1 MPFDLWL
8 GFLTAALLLAVAPGP
23 DNLFVLMQSAM
34 HGARAG
40 IFVTLGLCC
49 GVFCHTLLAALG
61 VAALIAGSPVMLTVI
76 KCMGAAYLFWLA
88 FGAWRAPVAEKIDE
102 NEDQQRLTDGQLW
115 RRGIVMN
122 LTNPKV
128 LLFFLAFFPSFILPG
143 TEGYAATC
151 QMLVMGVTFLVVTF
165 FVFSLFAW
173 CAGSLADKVRTP
185 KVQNF
190 FNKLSAIIFTL
201 LAVSTL
207 LVTV

>member
-8 GFLTAALLLAVAPGP
+8 AFLTAALLLAAAPGP

-40 IFVTLGLCC
+40 VFVTLGLCC

-61 VAALIAGSPVMLTVI
+61 VAALIAGSPVMLTI
-76 KCMGAAYLFWLA
+76 LKLIGAAYLFWLA
-88 FGAWRAPVAEKIDE
+88 WGAWRAPVDEGGSSEKASPE
-102 NEDQQRLTDGQLW
+102 LTSAQLW

-143 TEGYAATC
+143 TSADAATL
-151 QMLVMGVTFLVVTF
+151 QMLLMGATFLAVTLV
-165 FVFSLFAW
+165 VFSLFAW
-173 CAGSLADKVRTP
+173 CAGSLADRVRTP
-185 KVQNF
+185 KVQRF
-190 FNKLSAIIFTL
+190 FNKLSSVIFAV
-201 LAVSTL
+201 LALSTL